1 MKKNKHVIQFLTKFF
16 LVYFSLIGIYNIYL
30 KNTQQKDGIYSCSP
44 VTKMVTNHSEKATEF
59 LGYDVYTD
67 QNFNELSMMFKVNDK
82 YVVRI
87 VEGCTSVSIIIL
99 FLAFI
104 VAFSGSVKAT
114 ILYGVSGVLLIY
126 LTNIFRIVFISL
138 GVYHYPQ
145 YEGLLHRIIFPGLI
159 YSMVFLL
166 WVIWVK
172 KYAKVNLRDA

>member
-1 MKKNKHVIQFLTKFF
+1 MKKNKHVIQFLAKFF
-16 LVYFSLIGIYNIYL
+16 LVYFSLLGIYNFYL
-30 KNTQQKDGIYSCSP
+30 KNTQQTEDIYSCSP
-44 VTKMVTNHSEKATEF
+44 ITKMVSNHSEKVAEF

-67 QNFNELSMMFKVNDK
+67 QNFDELSIMFMVYDK

-104 VAFSGSVKAT
+104 IAFSGSFKTTV
-114 ILYGVSGVLLIY
+114 LYGIFGVLLIY

-138 GVYHYPQ
+138 GIYHYPQ

-159 YSMVFLL
+159 YGMVFLL
-166 WVIWVK
+166 WVIWVR
-172 KYAKVNLRDA
+172 KYAKVNRRDA